1 MSGFKTKVGDFFT
14 QFEEAFSKPKP
25 LKEISPKQYAE
36 FFKLEGGPHHLEGY
50 LPLGGEDKEYVN
62 IRRTRVPPGEIIIE
76 PITYSEQTKGWIV
89 STEPNEISGYRVKIT
104 GGKFNEESHL
114 WDFESLKILEMSAG
128 SEINKFHKELD
139 AAIRIKFSLAER
151 LLNGEPVQ
159 AEIKTYRDEQTFYRG
174 DFGKIVAGDP
184 VKEPYL
190 RDAFIQEIERVLVD
204 KDHNGIRAPL
214 SATAIKNKQEFE
226 LAPRS
231 FMQAKC
237 TTAKITLQ
245 KLGEFAV
252 VIFSDSKKGSDTKN
266 QFELHGGRAQH
277 LLELALPQVGL

>member
-25 LKEISPKQYAE
+25 LKDLSTKQYAE
-36 FFKLEGGPHHLEGY
+36 FFKLEGGPHHLEGF

-76 PITYSEQTKGWIV
+76 PVTYSQDKNIWIV
-89 STEPNEISGYRVKIT
+89 STNPNDIGGYRIKIT

-139 AAIRIKFSLAER
+139 GALRIKFSLAER

-190 RDAFIQEIERVLVD
+190 RDAFIQEIERVLRD
-204 KDHNGIRAPL
+204 QDHSGIRAIQ
-214 SATAIKNKQEFE
+214 SESFIKNKKEFE
-226 LAPRS
+226 LFPRS
-231 FMQAKC
+231 FMQARC
-237 TTAKITLQ
+237 TTAKITIQ

-252 VIFSDSKKGSDTKN
+252 IIFSDSKKGSDIKN
-266 QFELHGGRAQH
+266 QFELHGGRAQR
-277 LLELALPQVGL
+277 LLELASVQVRS